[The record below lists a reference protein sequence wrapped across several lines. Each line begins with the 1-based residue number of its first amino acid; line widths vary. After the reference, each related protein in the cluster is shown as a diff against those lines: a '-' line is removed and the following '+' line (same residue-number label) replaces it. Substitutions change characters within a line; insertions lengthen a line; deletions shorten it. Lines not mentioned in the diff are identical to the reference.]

1 MDEIEAVD
9 VESTSIW
16 TEIRLGSS
24 FPSMVFRGS
33 GAFILEPWVF
43 FFNPPLDLDVAS
55 EEGRDLG

>member
-33 GAFILEPWVF
+33 GAFILEP
-43 FFNPPLDLDVAS
+43 
-55 EEGRDLG
+55 